1 MSQLPNDFA
10 LSNLSNLSRRGFLK
24 GVGATSAL
32 VLAASWGWQ
41 DALADEKVKLFGADG
56 MPNGWI
62 DDPKVYV
69 SIAADGTVTVDLDVV
84 DGSLYALGL
93 DDFGIPF
100 SPGLAVEVGR
110 RIRPSVFTGVLYQV
124 TEPGVLPATEPVWWP
139 ITSEGS
145 RELGTARAEAVRYY
159 RPLAHGPVTAEPS

>member
-1 MSQLPNDFA
+1 
-10 LSNLSNLSRRGFLK
+10 
-24 GVGATSAL
+24 
-32 VLAASWGWQ
+32 
-41 DALADEKVKLFGADG
+41 
-56 MPNGWI
+56 MPGR
-62 DDPKVYV
+62 
-69 SIAADGTVTVDLDVV
+69 DVV
-84 DGSLYALGL
+84 ILGSGDIGLIMARRMTLEGAKVHTVAEIMPYSGGLKRNIVQCL

-110 RIRPSVFTGVLYQV
+110 RIRPSVFTGVLYQI
-124 TEPGVLPATEPVWWP
+124 TEPGVLPATEPAWWP